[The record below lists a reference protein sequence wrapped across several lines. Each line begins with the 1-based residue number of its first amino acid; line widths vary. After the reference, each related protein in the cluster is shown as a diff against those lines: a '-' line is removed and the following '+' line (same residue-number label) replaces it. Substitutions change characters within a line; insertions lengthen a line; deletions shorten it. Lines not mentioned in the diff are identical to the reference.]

1 MRLDQ
6 NNEKGGGIIQAQGMK
21 LWNPEGPVV
30 LTGAPFFFVIVYC
43 LLKQEAMDSDKHPD
57 YFLLGGRRVV
67 HDKGSDRW
75 TQPEGKTALST
86 STAFP
91 HQPGSKPLNPISGC
105 YKYMVWLQTVGLA
118 SAAQGRESRV
128 GAARA
133 LKSLTLFSRT
143 GTEQSSQANLTWR
156 AAGIVGFLTSQVRP
170 IIVEEA
176 ALNSF
181 PSLIQA

>member
-1 MRLDQ
+1 
-6 NNEKGGGIIQAQGMK
+6 
-21 LWNPEGPVV
+21 
-30 LTGAPFFFVIVYC
+30 
-43 LLKQEAMDSDKHPD
+43 MDSDKHPD

-91 HQPGSKPLNPISGC
+91 HQPGSKPLKPISGC

-118 SAAQGRESRV
+118 SAAQGRDSRV
-128 GAARA
+128 GAAR
-133 LKSLTLFSRT
+133 KTLFSRT